1 MIEVKKFNSLTSFKL
16 ISFLQL
22 SCCVT
27 DKRVMVTVMEE
38 MVDTGNTNLNQAM
51 EAINN
56 HNNSMEVMDIN
67 NDEEENII
75 QLLNVYQ

>member
-1 MIEVKKFNSLTSFKL
+1 
-16 ISFLQL
+16 
-22 SCCVT
+22 
-27 DKRVMVTVMEE
+27 MVTVMEE

-67 NDEEENII
+67 NDDEENII